1 MKNLNFATR
10 WNADLI
16 ESQYLVWQKN
26 PDKLDQQW
34 RAFFEGFELGQTTP
48 LPPAAGEVTSGDAT
62 AVDSRKQA
70 RFTGAI
76 YAFRSLGHTEA
87 NIDPLAKKTPVNPR
101 LSLERLGFEESDLGR
116 SYDTGNY
123 LSGRTMSVADLLE
136 NLRCTYCGSIGVEY
150 LHIQATNKRRWL
162 QARMEPTFN
171 QHDFSR
177 DEKIR
182 VLRKVREA
190 ELFEQFLHT
199 HYVGQK
205 RFSLEG
211 GETLIPCLDGII
223 QNCPGLGVDEIVM
236 GMAHRGRLNVLA
248 NILEKSYSFIF
259 EEFSDN
265 YYRGA
270 IHGDGDVKYHLGFN
284 NFTTTVSGEEVEVR
298 LAANPSHLEAVD
310 PVVQGKARARQRIR
324 GDLERKKVVPV
335 LIHGD
340 AAIAGQG
347 IVAEVF
353 NFSQL
358 KGYHTG
364 GTVHVVVNN
373 QIGFTTNPE
382 DSRSGQYCTDIAK
395 MIEVPIF
402 HVNGNDPLAVTLV
415 AQLALAYRQEF
426 GEDVVIDI
434 NCFRRL
440 GHNEAD
446 EPAFT
451 QPVLYR
457 KIAETP
463 NASEIL
469 VEEMV
474 ESGDI
479 TRADA
484 QTLEKEYQ
492 GHLEELFLKQKK
504 KKKAEIPVE
513 RSKASSTYILPYSFK
528 NVKTAVSKTLLKKV
542 TDAVVTVPEGFQL
555 NPKIRRQLDRKREV
569 FEKGDGLD
577 WGMGEQLAFGT
588 LLLEGTPVRLSGQ
601 DSKRGTFSHRHA
613 VYYDV
618 ETRERYVPL
627 LDIEEGQAQF
637 CVYNSSL
644 SEAGILG
651 FDFGYAQDY
660 PEMLAIWEAQFGDFA
675 NGAQVIIDQFIASG
689 ESKWG
694 QPSGIVMLLPHGY
707 EGQGPEHSSARP
719 ERYLQLC
726 AENNMQV
733 CNLTTPA
740 QLFHCLRRQMKRK
753 HKRPLVIFTPKSLLR
768 HKLAVS
774 SLKEFTSGRF
784 QEILDDPSPPKK
796 ARKLI
801 LCSGK
806 VYYDLLEKRE
816 QEGITDAAI
825 VRVEQF
831 YPFNESLFQQICGQY
846 SDARVTWCQE
856 EPRNM
861 GGWTFMAPL
870 IGETL
875 GHRPVYAGRA
885 PAASPATGSLA
896 LHRLEQR
903 DLLEVAFT

>member
-1 MKNLNFATR
+1 MPIRIINPWIYQLNLHRTVSMKNLNFATN
-10 WNADLI
+10 WNSDLI
-16 ESQYLVWQKN
+16 ESQYSIWLN
-26 PDKLDQQW
+26 DPESLDSDW
-34 RAFFEGFELGQTTP
+34 RAFFEGFDLGQTTP
-48 LPPAAGEVTSGDAT
+48 LPEVSGDIIPSSSE
-62 AVDSRKQA
+62 DSRTQA
-70 RFTGAI
+70 CFTGAI
-76 YAFRSLGHTEA
+76 YAFRSLGHTQA
-87 NIDPLAKKTPVNPR
+87 NIDPLAKEVPTNPR
-101 LSLERLGFEESDLGR
+101 LSFERLGFAKSDLGR
-116 SYDTGNY
+116 IYDTGNY
-123 LSGRTMSVADLLE
+123 LGGRKMTVSDLLSS
-136 NLRCTYCGSIGVEY
+136 LQRTYCGSIGVEY

-171 QHDFSR
+171 QHDFTQA
-177 DEKIR
+177 EKTR

-211 GETLIPCLDGII
+211 GETLIPCLDSIV
-223 QNCPGLGVDEIVM
+223 QNCPALGVDEIVM

-248 NILEKSYSFIF
+248 NILEKSYAFIF

-284 NFTTTVSGEEVEVR
+284 NFTKTVSGEEVEVR

-310 PVVQGKARARQRIR
+310 PVVQGKTRARQRLR
-324 GDLERKKVVPV
+324 GDLDRKKVVPV
-335 LIHGD
+335 LVHGD

-364 GTVHVVVNN
+364 GTIHVVVNN

-402 HVNGNDPLAVTLV
+402 HVNGNDPLAVSLV
-415 AQLALAYRQEF
+415 AQIALAYRQEF

-463 NASEIL
+463 NASEVL

-479 TRADA
+479 TRASA
-484 QTLEKEYQ
+484 EEMEKEYQ
-492 GHLEELFLKQKK
+492 DHLEDLFQKQKQKK
-504 KKKAEIPVE
+504 RTEIPAE

-528 NVKTAVSKTLLKKV
+528 KLKTAVSKKLLKKV
-542 TDAVVTVPEGFQL
+542 TDAVVSVPEGFQL

-569 FEKGDGLD
+569 FDKGDSLD
-577 WGMGEQLAFGT
+577 WGMGELLAFGT

-613 VYYDV
+613 VYYNV

-740 QLFHCLRRQMKRK
+740 QLFHCLRRQMKQE
-753 HKRPLVIFTPKSLLR
+753 HKRPLVIFTPK
-768 HKLAVS
+768 K
-774 SLKEFTSGRF
+774 
-784 QEILDDPSPPKK
+784 
-796 ARKLI
+796 
-801 LCSGK
+801 
-806 VYYDLLEKRE
+806 
-816 QEGITDAAI
+816 
-825 VRVEQF
+825 
-831 YPFNESLFQQICGQY
+831 
-846 SDARVTWCQE
+846 
-856 EPRNM
+856 
-861 GGWTFMAPL
+861 
-870 IGETL
+870 
-875 GHRPVYAGRA
+875 
-885 PAASPATGSLA
+885 
-896 LHRLEQR
+896 
-903 DLLEVAFT
+903 